1 MAYTAIDDPEAY
13 YQTQLYTGNGSANH
27 AITLGGD
34 TDMQPDLV
42 WIKNRDAS
50 DVYCI
55 FDAVRGAT
63 NSLDCSTSAIE
74 VDDDD
79 TLDSFTSD
87 GFQVD
92 ADVKVNT
99 SSENYVSW
107 NWKES
112 ATSGFDIV
120 GYTGTGSAHTISHSL
135 SAKPGMFILKSRSRV
150 ANGQVWHN
158 KLSADSKILYLSTTH
173 SEQEHGAIHNSTQ
186 PTSSVFTVG
195 DASESNDDGETYI
208 AYLWAEKQGFSKFGR
223 YVGNGADDGTFI
235 YTGFRPAFVMIK
247 RYDSSGSWRV
257 IDSKRNSFNGEASVL
272 YWDLGTE
279 PEGTAGFGLT
289 DIVSNGFKLRD
300 DESPSNTDGGT
311 MIYMAFAEAP
321 FVNSKGV
328 PCNAR

>member
-1 MAYTAIDDPEAY
+1 MAYTTIDDPEAY
-13 YQTQLYTGNGSANH
+13 FQTVIYTGNGSANH
-27 AITLGGD
+27 AITLPGD

-158 KLSADSKILYLSTTH
+158 KLSADSKILYLSTNH